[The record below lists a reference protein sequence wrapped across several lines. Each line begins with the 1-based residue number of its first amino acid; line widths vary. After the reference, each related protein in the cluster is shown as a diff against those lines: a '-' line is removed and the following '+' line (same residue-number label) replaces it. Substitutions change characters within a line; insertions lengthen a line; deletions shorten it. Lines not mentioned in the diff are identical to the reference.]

1 MSGYSV
7 VAAIATVIFL
17 IMAFLVK
24 SGKMRIESIIGLSEE
39 NISAYDEAVM
49 FAFRYFLMV
58 AGYYCL
64 SAILLNY
71 LGSSDSIGLV
81 VLLVPFLTNQVYLKP
96 RLSDFVTIDDE
107 EEYEDDEEDE

>member
-7 VAAIATVIFL
+7 VAAVATVIFL

-24 SGKMRIESIIGLSEE
+24 TGKMRVESIIGLSEE
-39 NISAYDEAVM
+39 NISEYDEAVT

-64 SAILLNY
+64 SAIILNY
-71 LGSSDSIGLV
+71 LASSDSIGLV
-81 VLLVPFLTNQVYLKP
+81 VLLVPFVTNQVYLKP
-96 RLSDFVTIDDE
+96 RLSDFVTIEDDDE
-107 EEYEDDEEDE
+107 YEEDDDNE